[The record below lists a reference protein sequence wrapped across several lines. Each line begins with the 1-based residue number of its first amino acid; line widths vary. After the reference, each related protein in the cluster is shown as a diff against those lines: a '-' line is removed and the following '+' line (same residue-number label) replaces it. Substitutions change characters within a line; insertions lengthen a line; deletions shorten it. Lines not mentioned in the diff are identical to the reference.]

1 MFNQISWAT
10 YAQTAVL
17 SLVIYYFF
25 VLYRYYRQDL
35 LVKIKGKQRYASNSV
50 AFNSPSQQPAFQQEI
65 NFNETVFIPKENK
78 NGGYSPLGQS
88 LTDELQAF
96 ISEAGSNSFER
107 QQIIPSLQLLIG
119 KYPSVKSSPFKESIK
134 QQIAQQCASTCS
146 VHLSEEEL
154 DGLWV
159 Q

>member
-10 YAQTAVL
+10 YAQTVVF
-17 SLVIYYFF
+17 SLLIYYFF
-25 VLYRYYRQDL
+25 VLYTYYRHDL
-35 LVKIKGKQRYASNSV
+35 LAKIKGKKGYASNNG
-50 AFNSPSQQPAFQQEI
+50 AFNPSSQQSPFQQEF
-65 NFNETVFIPKENK
+65 NFNETVFIRKENK
-78 NGGYSPLGQS
+78 NVNYSPLVQA

-96 ISEAGSNSFER
+96 ISEAGNNSFQR
-107 QQIIPSLQLLIG
+107 QQILPSLQLLIG
-119 KYPSVKSSPFKESIK
+119 KYPSIKSSPFKESIK

-154 DGLWV
+154 EGLWV

>member
-1 MFNQISWAT
+1 MFNEISWAT
-10 YAQTAVL
+10 YAQTVTF
-17 SLVIYYFF
+17 SLFIYYFF

-35 LVKIKGKQRYASNSV
+35 LVKITGKQRYTSNSM
-50 AFNSPSQQPAFQQEI
+50 AFNSTRQQPPFQQEF
-65 NFNETVFIPKENK
+65 NFNETVFFPKENK
-78 NGGYSPLGQS
+78 NGGYSPLAQA

-107 QQIIPSLQLLIG
+107 QQILPSLQLLIG

-134 QQIAQQCASTCS
+134 KQIAQQCASTCS

>member
-1 MFNQISWAT
+1 MFNHISWAS
-10 YAQTAVL
+10 YAQSVVF
-17 SLVIYYFF
+17 SLFIYYFF
-25 VLYRYYRQDL
+25 VLYRYYRQDF
-35 LVKIKGKQRYASNSV
+35 LVRITGKQRHISNSMN
-50 AFNSPSQQPAFQQEI
+50 FNSTRQQPPFQKEF
-65 NFNETVFIPKENK
+65 NFNETVFIPRENK
-78 NGGYSPLGQS
+78 NGGYSPLVQA

-107 QQIIPSLQLLIG
+107 QQIIHSLQLLIS
-119 KYPSVKSSPFKESIK
+119 KYPSVKSSPFKEYIK

-154 DGLWV
+154 DRLWV

>member
-10 YAQTAVL
+10 YAQTVVF
-17 SLVIYYFF
+17 SLFIYYCL
-25 VLYRYYRQDL
+25 VLYRYYRHEL
-35 LVKIKGKQRYASNSV
+35 LMKIKVKQGYATNNV
-50 AFNSPSQQPAFQQEI
+50 AFTAASQQQTFKRE
-65 NFNETVFIPKENK
+65 NKFNETAFIPKESK
-78 NGGYSPLGQS
+78 SDSYSPLVQA

-96 ISEAGSNSFER
+96 ISEAGNNSFHR
-107 QQIIPSLQLLIG
+107 QQILPSLQLLIG
-119 KYPSVKSSPFKESIK
+119 KYPSIKSSPFKESIK

-159 Q
+159 K

>member
-1 MFNQISWAT
+1 M
-10 YAQTAVL
+10 
-17 SLVIYYFF
+17 
-25 VLYRYYRQDL
+25 
-35 LVKIKGKQRYASNSV
+35 KIKVKQGYATNNV
-50 AFNSPSQQPAFQQEI
+50 AFTAASKQQTFKRE
-65 NFNETVFIPKENK
+65 NKFNETAFIPKESK
-78 NGGYSPLGQS
+78 SDSYSPLVQA

-107 QQIIPSLQLLIG
+107 QQIISSLQLLIG

-159 Q
+159 K